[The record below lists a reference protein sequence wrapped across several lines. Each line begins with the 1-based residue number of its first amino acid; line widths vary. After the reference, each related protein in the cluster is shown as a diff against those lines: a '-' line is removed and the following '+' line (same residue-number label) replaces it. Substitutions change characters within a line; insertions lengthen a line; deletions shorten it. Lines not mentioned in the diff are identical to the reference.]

1 MGEGKNLG
9 STFPLVLSGLPG
21 DFLAVEYCRPIDDGQ
36 DVNSEPAL
44 VADDLELAEGKS
56 RLPVNN
62 LTLRVL
68 RIELAEATA
77 LDPRGHAGVVGV
89 ENVRQ
94 PMGVAG
100 DAGDTGFLPFTRG
113 GVSASRPHDIAV
125 LDEEAMKEHGTGL
138 YPFDSQF
145 LESQQVRERQVA
157 ERDEFR
163 RPAPQKL
170 SQAVFVVSPQEIS
183 FGLRSGLANLSQR
196 QVRRI
201 DVRLEFHHP
210 RRVLV
215 EPGQLVEIHHVPDDE
230 YDIGMIVAQ
239 EGQGAT
245 KGRAVDVRSVQVGNE
260 DRPFIPF
267 HVLFH
272 LEYPP

>member
-21 DFLAVEYCRPIDDGQ
+21 DFLAVEYCRPVDDGQ

-100 DAGDTGFLPFTRG
+100 DAGDTGFFPFTRG
-113 GVSASRPHDIAV
+113 RVSASRPHDIAV
-125 LDEEAMKEHGTGL
+125 LDEETVKEHGAGL
-138 YPFDSQF
+138 NPLDSQF
-145 LESQQVRERQVA
+145 LESQQMRDGQVA
-157 ERDEFR
+157 ERNKLGR
-163 RPAPQKL
+163 LAPQEL
-170 SQAVFVVSPQEIS
+170 GQAMLVVAAQQKHL
-183 FGLRSGLANLSQR
+183 GRRRGLANLSQR
-196 QVRRI
+196 QVC
-201 DVRLEFHHP
+201 
-210 RRVLV
+210 
-215 EPGQLVEIHHVPDDE
+215 
-230 YDIGMIVAQ
+230 
-239 EGQGAT
+239 
-245 KGRAVDVRSVQVGNE
+245 
-260 DRPFIPF
+260 
-267 HVLFH
+267 
-272 LEYPP
+272 